1 MVVGW
6 TGKGGDVVGERACLE
21 QRACFGNKNKN
32 LKMRNI
38 KLRMTVDGEGVWP
51 HLRSLVSSLIF
62 TSW

>member
-6 TGKGGDVVGERACLE
+6 TGKGGDMVGERACLE

-38 KLRMTVDGEGVWP
+38 KLRMTVDGEGAWFPV
-51 HLRSLVSSLIF
+51 
-62 TSW
+62 